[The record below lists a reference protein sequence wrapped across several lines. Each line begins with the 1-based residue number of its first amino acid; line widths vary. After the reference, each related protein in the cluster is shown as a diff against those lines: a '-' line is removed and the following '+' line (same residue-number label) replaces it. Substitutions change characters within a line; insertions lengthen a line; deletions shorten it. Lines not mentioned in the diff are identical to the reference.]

1 MQLKRSETGGSPGV
15 PAASALGA
23 AGREL
28 RTLAH
33 MTSQM
38 QTLVSR
44 LLLDIPQKDL
54 SGLLGLQRLDY
65 ITQGI
70 CDIAT
75 FLEALAAPARL
86 PARHSL
92 GVAPPQHCRACCAAA
107 AARARQSVRSCRLQR
122 RLRFLLSRPTGP
134 GGEACSGTRDEQ
146 PQGNAESGRRRRSP
160 AASWR

>member
-75 FLEALAAPARL
+75 FLEALAATAPAGCQLDTASASRHLNIAELAARLRLLEPAR
-86 PARHSL
+86 AFDHAGSN
-92 GVAPPQHCRACCAAA
+92 GDCD
-107 AARARQSVRSCRLQR
+107 
-122 RLRFLLSRPTGP
+122 FF
-134 GGEACSGTRDEQ
+134 
-146 PQGNAESGRRRRSP
+146 
-160 AASWR
+160 